1 MSGGRD
7 ELLFHWEAEGVDGYC
22 LTVYDIGDKRISNM
36 NMCTRKEASA
46 ERVYKVM
53 VRIVSSSKC
62 STPLHNSNCLN

>member
-1 MSGGRD
+1 M
-7 ELLFHWEAEGVDGYC
+7 DGYC

-53 VRIVSSSKC
+53 MRIDSSFKC
-62 STPLHNSNCLN
+62 STPLHRSSCLNYLTIHSSKFVASMTS